1 MKALSP
7 IGRFSCWGALMP
19 DPLVIHC
26 SPTNPRVLSVIVLMG
41 LLSLATLI
49 AGFTTIG
56 TLGPL
61 QILVWPLIVVG
72 FAAIPVFYL
81 RRTRLVLDDRQ
92 LRVHVLIGPSSK
104 VDRDR
109 IGAITMARRGTH
121 FVLDPDGRR
130 LTAFRDVW
138 SYRQLEALREELR
151 ADLIE

>member
-1 MKALSP
+1 
-7 IGRFSCWGALMP
+7 MP

-26 SPTNPRVLSVIVLMG
+26 SPTNPRVLTVIVLMG

-61 QILVWPLIVVG
+61 QTVIWLLIVVA
-72 FAAIPVFYL
+72 FALIPVAYL
-81 RRTRLVLDDRQ
+81 RRTRLVLDERQ
-92 LRVHVLIGPSSK
+92 LRVHALIGPASK
-104 VDRDR
+104 VDRER

-130 LTAFRDVW
+130 LTAFRDLW

>member
-7 IGRFSCWGALMP
+7 IGSFSCWHALMP

-56 TLGPL
+56 TLDL
-61 QILVWPLIVVG
+61 SQIVIWLLIVVVL
-72 FAAIPVFYL
+72 ALLPVAYL
-81 RRTRLVLDDRQ
+81 RRTKLVLDDRQ
-92 LRVHVLIGPSSK
+92 LRVHVLIGPASR

-109 IGAITMARRGTH
+109 IDAITMARRGTH
-121 FVLDPDGRR
+121 FVVDADGRR
-130 LTAFRDVW
+130 LTAFRDLW
-138 SYRQLEALREELR
+138 SYPQLEALRAELR

>member
-1 MKALSP
+1 
-7 IGRFSCWGALMP
+7 
-19 DPLVIHC
+19 
-26 SPTNPRVLSVIVLMG
+26 MG

-61 QILVWPLIVVG
+61 QILAWLLIVVV

-104 VDRDR
+104 VDRDQ

-121 FVLDPDGRR
+121 FVLDADGRR

>member
-1 MKALSP
+1 
-7 IGRFSCWGALMP
+7 MP

-56 TLGPL
+56 TLDPL
-61 QILVWPLIVVG
+61 QIAVWLLIVVA
-72 FAAIPVFYL
+72 FALMPVAYL

-92 LRVHVLIGPSSK
+92 LRVHVLIGPASK
-104 VDRDR
+104 IDRDR
-109 IGAITMARRGTH
+109 IKAVTMARRGTH
-121 FVLDPDGRR
+121 FVLDEDGRR
-130 LTAFRDVW
+130 LTAFRDLW
-138 SYRQLEALREELR
+138 SYRQLETLLTELR

>member
-1 MKALSP
+1 
-7 IGRFSCWGALMP
+7 MP

-26 SPTNPRVLSVIVLMG
+26 SPTNPRVLTVIVLMG

-61 QILVWPLIVVG
+61 QIVIWLLIVVA
-72 FAAIPVFYL
+72 FALIPVAYL

-92 LRVHVLIGPSSK
+92 LRVHAVIGPASK
-104 VDRDR
+104 IDRER

-130 LTAFRDVW
+130 LTAFRDLW

>member
-1 MKALSP
+1 
-7 IGRFSCWGALMP
+7 MP

-41 LLSLATLI
+41 LLSLTTLI

-61 QILVWPLIVVG
+61 QIVLWLLIVMA
-72 FAAIPVFYL
+72 FALIPVAYL

-92 LRVHVLIGPSSK
+92 LRVHVLIGPASK
-104 VDRDR
+104 VDRER
-109 IGAITMARRGTH
+109 IGAITMPRRGTH
-121 FVLDPDGRR
+121 FVLDRDGRR
-130 LTAFRDVW
+130 LTAFRDLW

>member
-1 MKALSP
+1 
-7 IGRFSCWGALMP
+7 MP

-26 SPTNPRVLSVIVLMG
+26 SPTNPRVLTVIVLMG

-61 QILVWPLIVVG
+61 QTVIWLLIVVA
-72 FAAIPVFYL
+72 FALIPVAYL
-81 RRTRLVLDDRQ
+81 RRTRLVLDERQ
-92 LRVHVLIGPSSK
+92 LRVHALIGPASK
-104 VDRDR
+104 VDRER
-109 IGAITMARRGTH
+109 IGAITMARRGVH

-130 LTAFRDVW
+130 LTAFRDLW

>member
-1 MKALSP
+1 
-7 IGRFSCWGALMP
+7 MP

-61 QILVWPLIVVG
+61 QILLWLLIVVV

-104 VDRDR
+104 VDRNR

-121 FVLDPDGRR
+121 FVLDADGRR

-138 SYRQLEALREELR
+138 SYRQLEALRAELR

>member
-1 MKALSP
+1 
-7 IGRFSCWGALMP
+7 MP

-26 SPTNPRVLSVIVLMG
+26 SPTNPRVLTVIVLMG

-61 QILVWPLIVVG
+61 QIVIWLLIVVA
-72 FAAIPVFYL
+72 FALIPVAYL

-92 LRVHVLIGPSSK
+92 LRVHAVIGPASK
-104 VDRDR
+104 IDRER

-130 LTAFRDVW
+130 LTAFRDLW
-138 SYRQLEALREELR
+138 SYRQLEALRAELR

>member
-1 MKALSP
+1 
-7 IGRFSCWGALMP
+7 MP

-49 AGFTTIG
+49 AGLTTIG

-61 QILVWPLIVVG
+61 QLAIWLLIVAV
-72 FAAIPVFYL
+72 FALIPVVYL

-92 LRVHVLIGPSSK
+92 LSVHVLVGPASRIE
-104 VDRDR
+104 RDR

-121 FVLDPDGRR
+121 FVLDADGRR
-130 LTAFRDVW
+130 LTAFRDLW

>member
-1 MKALSP
+1 MA
-7 IGRFSCWGALMP
+7 

-56 TLGPL
+56 SLDPL
-61 QILVWPLIVVG
+61 QIVIWLLIVVV
-72 FAAIPVFYL
+72 FALLPVAYL

-92 LRVHVLIGPSSK
+92 LRVHVLIGPASK
-104 VDRDR
+104 IDRDR

-121 FVLDPDGRR
+121 FVLDADGRR
-130 LTAFRDVW
+130 LTAFRDLW
-138 SYRQLEALREELR
+138 SYRQLETLREEIR
-151 ADLIE
+151 TELIE

>member
-1 MKALSP
+1 
-7 IGRFSCWGALMP
+7 MP

-26 SPTNPRVLSVIVLMG
+26 SPTNPRVLTVIVLMG

-61 QILVWPLIVVG
+61 QIVIWLLIVVA
-72 FAAIPVFYL
+72 FALIPVAYL
-81 RRTRLVLDDRQ
+81 RRTRLVLDERQ
-92 LRVHVLIGPSSK
+92 LRVHALIGPASK
-104 VDRDR
+104 VDRER

-130 LTAFRDVW
+130 LTAFRDLW

>member
-1 MKALSP
+1 
-7 IGRFSCWGALMP
+7 MP

-41 LLSLATLI
+41 LLSLTTLI

-61 QILVWPLIVVG
+61 QIVLWLLIVVA
-72 FAAIPVFYL
+72 FALIPVAYL

-92 LRVHVLIGPSSK
+92 LRVHVLIGPASK
-104 VDRDR
+104 VDRER

-130 LTAFRDVW
+130 LTAFRDLW

>member
-1 MKALSP
+1 
-7 IGRFSCWGALMP
+7 MP

-41 LLSLATLI
+41 LLSLTTLI

-61 QILVWPLIVVG
+61 QIVLWLLIVAA
-72 FAAIPVFYL
+72 FALIPVAYL

-92 LRVHVLIGPSSK
+92 LRVHVLIGPASK
-104 VDRDR
+104 VDRER

-121 FVLDPDGRR
+121 FVLDTDGRR
-130 LTAFRDVW
+130 ITAFRDLW
-138 SYRQLEALREELR
+138 SYRQLEALRAELG